1 MLVIG
6 SPPCTYFS
14 RLQELNKHMYRNDEA
29 WMRKFEENIE
39 QAKRYVRFCIKIYN
53 HQRANGRY
61 FLHEHPWLAT
71 SWMLPEMEKLAAEE
85 GVQCVRTDM
94 CQFGMT
100 SRTAGIGSPLGHVLK
115 PIGFLTNCKHIAREL
130 SKRCPREHDHV
141 PLVGGR
147 AAAAAIYPP
156 DLCCAICRGLAA
168 QLQEDSG
175 SKIDIQLLDISG
187 LKSLSSLCME
197 ATTAALNGQHKE
209 EPSADRSGAS

>member
-1 MLVIG
+1 MGKLCKEYGLDQGMAMDLKSGYDFDKSSDRARCWEAVKRDKPMLVIG

-29 WMRKFEENIE
+29 WMSKFEENIE

-94 CQFGMT
+94 C
-100 SRTAGIGSPLGHVLK
+100 
-115 PIGFLTNCKHIAREL
+115 
-130 SKRCPREHDHV
+130 
-141 PLVGGR
+141 
-147 AAAAAIYPP
+147 
-156 DLCCAICRGLAA
+156 
-168 QLQEDSG
+168 
-175 SKIDIQLLDISG
+175 
-187 LKSLSSLCME
+187 
-197 ATTAALNGQHKE
+197 
-209 EPSADRSGAS
+209 